1 MKKAIQTSTNKS
13 HMYKLRFRCCS
24 NRPIRNSPYLC
35 LQLIKP
41 YLKFQSNWHWECR
54 LVAVRTV
61 NVFLATL
68 CGNRSGNELPK
79 RPSVSPLIARLIV
92 AISPTHRDAMQY
104 H

>member
-1 MKKAIQTSTNKS
+1 MRRSELS
-13 HMYKLRFRCCS
+13 FLRFES
-24 NRPIRNSPYLC
+24 FDPHIGPISVVATFA
-35 LQLIKP
+35 IVATTH
-41 YLKFQSNWHWECR
+41 LKFRSNWHRECR

-79 RPSVSPLIARLIV
+79 RPSVGPLIAGLIV
-92 AISPTHRDAMQY
+92 AVSPTHRDAMQY